1 MSIWLNPRFL
11 VYEPPLKERPSFR
24 AQMRASWQLAPCCQ
38 VKYELWRLK
47 EILTAD
53 GAFISH
59 QLGHFTYICLSPQ
72 SNFLLRFP
80 TLLLFLILG
89 RCRSNNWSPNDL
101 AIFCMQANASQR
113 CQHKLYLHST
123 VRHYEVQ
130 SKAFVAIIMFAFG
143 THFMVTQL
151 QSQFW
156 GNGGSIWS
164 Q

>member
-24 AQMRASWQLAPCCQ
+24 AHMRASWQLAPCCQ

-101 AIFCMQANASQR
+101 AIFCKQMQASGASISCTSIQQFDTTR
-113 CQHKLYLHST
+113 FRARPLW
-123 VRHYEVQ
+123 Q
-130 SKAFVAIIMFAFG
+130 SLCLPSG
-143 THFMVTQL
+143 RT
-151 QSQFW
+151 SW
-156 GNGGSIWS
+156 
-164 Q
+164 